1 MNTTYDN
8 IYEYF
13 SRNIRADALDLPST
27 VDEQVLLIK
36 DGIDEFNIRL
46 ERELTCDDIT
56 ETVNEELTNSE
67 IRYVSECMKLRIYKG
82 MLDDYISVWEVFQ
95 NDVGRKNYK
104 DQLNGR
110 ETRIQVQEA
119 LLNRMADRI
128 YDDYEGEE

>member
-1 MNTTYDN
+1 LNTTYDN

-27 VDEQVLLIK
+27 VEEQVLLIK

-46 ERELTCDDIT
+46 ERALTCDDIT
-56 ETVNEELTNSE
+56 ETVSEELTNSE

-95 NDVGRKNYK
+95 NDIGRKNYK

-110 ETRIQVQEA
+110 ETRIQTQES

>member
-27 VDEQVLLIK
+27 VEEQVLLIK

-46 ERELTCDDIT
+46 ERALTCDDIT
-56 ETVNEELTNSE
+56 ETVSEELTNSE

-95 NDVGRKNYK
+95 NDIGRKNYK

-110 ETRIQVQEA
+110 ETRIQTQES